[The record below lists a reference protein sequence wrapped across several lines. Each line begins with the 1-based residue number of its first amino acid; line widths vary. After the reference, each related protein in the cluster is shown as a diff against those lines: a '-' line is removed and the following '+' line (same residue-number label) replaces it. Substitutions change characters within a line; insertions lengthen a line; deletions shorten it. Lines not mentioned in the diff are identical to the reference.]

1 MNDNAVIIQN
11 SQDKALAEARAKA
24 LEDFGRIT
32 DMIAPADPDVP
43 GMVAASS
50 ARVYRNTFKEWLA
63 YAEREDVD
71 PLNLHFETVRDFL
84 TLTPGSKA
92 TQQRRLSALRKVAE
106 VAAILDPT
114 NPLRKAAHSSLMLFK
129 VKHVATNSAQERER
143 RALTPAEA
151 DRLLR
156 EADRRVD
163 RAGDHERVKA
173 IRDRAIVATL
183 LLTGLRRAELR
194 ALKWR
199 DVDFANGVITVRHGK
214 GDKAREVAIYSQ
226 AALEALRAWQME
238 QPRGY
243 ETVITRVRRG
253 GVHEADQPVDTTTI
267 WRVVSDTA
275 EAAGIGHLK
284 PHDLR
289 RTLATELLATGD
301 PVHHVQ
307 AQLGHTNAS
316 TTLDNYAVSV
326 DARQRRKSG
335 RVRFG

>member
-1 MNDNAVIIQN
+1 MNDNAVAIQN
-11 SQDKALAEARAKA
+11 DQQRALVVGAAAINA
-24 LEDFGRIT
+24 AI
-32 DMIAPADPDVP
+32 DMIAPVDPNTP
-43 GMVAASS
+43 GMVAPSS
-50 ARVYRNTFKEWLA
+50 ARVYRDTFAKWLA
-63 YAEREDVD
+63 YADSEGID
-71 PLNLHFETVRDFL
+71 PRDLHFENVRDFM
-84 TLTPGSKA
+84 TVTPGSKA
-92 TQQRRLSALRKVAE
+92 TQQRRLSALRKLAE
-106 VAAILDPT
+106 VVAIAEPA
-114 NPLRKAAHSSLMLFK
+114 NPLRRAAYESLKLFK
-129 VKHVATNSAQERER
+129 VKYAANTSTGTERER

-156 EADRRVD
+156 EAQRRVD
-163 RAGDHERVKA
+163 RAADHDRAKA

-183 LLTGLRRAELR
+183 LLTGLRRAELA

-199 DVDFANGVITVRHGK
+199 DVDFSNGVISVRHGK

-226 AALEALRAWQME
+226 AALEALKAWQLE
-238 QPRGY
+238 QPRRY

-253 GVHEADQPVDTTTI
+253 GVHEADQPVDTTSI
-267 WRVVSDTA
+267 WRVVSDVA

-307 AQLGHTNAS
+307 AQLGHANAS
-316 TTLDNYAVSV
+316 TTLNNYAVSV